1 MIPES
6 MVRVE
11 RVNVFHEYLRRT
23 ILPSAII
30 IIEISIPNVAPQSQT
45 SHGKRCKSQR
55 AKSSLLQKHFSP
67 ARIAPKLKAQEGQ
80 GPTLHLNI
88 P

>member
-30 IIEISIPNVAPQSQT
+30 IIEISMSN
-45 SHGKRCKSQR
+45 
-55 AKSSLLQKHFSP
+55 
-67 ARIAPKLKAQEGQ
+67 
-80 GPTLHLNI
+80 
-88 P
+88 

>member
-30 IIEISIPNVAPQSQT
+30 IIEISILPKQLNVKLVMVKDANHKEQRAACFKNT
-45 SHGKRCKSQR
+45 SHR
-55 AKSSLLQKHFSP
+55 P
-67 ARIAPKLKAQEGQ
+67 E
-80 GPTLHLNI
+80 
-88 P
+88 